1 MTILYRMANGWKT
14 FGIIVIA
21 LAVLSLVACGFCGI
35 LGSSSDEPT
44 GDVNQGSNTPVIN
57 DKEEIPTVKPTESNT
72 PTSTATFGEEQAL
85 KKAKSYLRSSAFSYE
100 GLIDQLEYEGFSYSE
115 AVYGVEN
122 CGADWKEQALKKAKS
137 YLRSSAFSYEGLID
151 QLEYEEFTPEEAKYG
166 VDNCGADW
174 YEQAVKKA
182 ESYLKHMSFSYSE
195 LVDQLEFEGFTSDQ
209 AQHGASQAYN

>member
-100 GLIDQLEYEGFSYSE
+100 GLIDQLEYE
-115 AVYGVEN
+115 
-122 CGADWKEQALKKAKS
+122 
-137 YLRSSAFSYEGLID
+137 
-151 QLEYEEFTPEEAKYG
+151 EFTPEEAKYG

-182 ESYLKHMSFSYSE
+182 ESYLRHMSFSYSE